1 MALACR
7 HIIRTSFYLT
17 EPDSL
22 GRIGAASGSEGKR
35 GVPGTMVNTGVTEL
49 GYLGIGIRDI
59 DAWRFYANEIL
70 GMEWVEEHG
79 EPRLRMDYWHHRIL
93 IHPGEEDD
101 VLFAGLRV
109 AGPEEFRVLQRHLG
123 ECGVPFKVGSPA
135 DAEKRSVLELLRLTD
150 PAGLALEIFHGPRVD
165 RHEPYRPGRGMHG
178 KFVTGL
184 GGLGHMI
191 IRDAGVEESY
201 RFYSKVLGM
210 RGSIEVRYEV
220 GGKRFEPIFMHSC
233 ERDHTLG
240 FGAGPLPKRIHH
252 LMVEVDTIDDVGLA
266 YDLARRHDVPIL
278 IAPGRHANDN
288 MFSFY
293 MQTPS
298 GWFCEYGFGGTPP
311 VHQSEY
317 NVVGDIF
324 GHELVAKSYTG

>member
-1 MALACR
+1 
-7 HIIRTSFYLT
+7 
-17 EPDSL
+17 
-22 GRIGAASGSEGKR
+22 
-35 GVPGTMVNTGVTEL
+35 MVNTGVTEL